1 MKKRISMLAAAC
13 LLASSFSIPANAAG
27 KEEIKGSLV
36 IAGGSLGSSNKAV
49 YDAFI
54 DRAGGAGNAKIGII
68 PAASGKLK
76 SSNEF
81 KADLVKYGV
90 DPENVE
96 ILPISN
102 HDFSDTDYN
111 EKWWKR
117 NANKKEM
124 AAKINGLSAVWFVG
138 GDQLKITETLFQ
150 GKGKRTRALEA
161 IWDIYEKGAVI
172 GGTSAGAAIM
182 SDVMITGGDSLGGL
196 KGEFT
201 TKDQSDPDKEYAP
214 VYIERGL
221 GFFKHGIVDQHFDE
235 RARLGRLAATAVKY
249 EKQKKKNYSYG
260 IDEDTA
266 LIVDNRTKTAEIAGR
281 GGVTVIDT
289 SKSKPAAKDLH
300 PVNGVE
306 VSFLSPGDK
315 IDLKTKAFSFREDKE
330 GTKGYEYYSFQP
342 LDATGVLTS
351 YGRLKPYLSY
361 SLADNESADAV
372 KSYLYDSK
380 GQGFALTFSKT
391 AATNGYW
398 GYQDGQK
405 DDYSIVKVKMDVSP
419 VSVSFTKDDKAFK
432 DYKPSDFTVPSKQDR
447 GDIKGNLVIAG
458 GALGSTNESVY
469 KSFIDLANGKTDA
482 KFGIVPAA
490 SGSLSSSNTFKKDL
504 IRYGVKEENIQ
515 ILPVTVSNYKDT
527 PQNDAAEWEEMKNSD
542 EAVSRIK
549 ELDAIWF
556 VGGDQT
562 KITKALFNTDQ
573 SESKALSAIWDI
585 YKEGAV
591 LGGTSAGAAIMSDVM
606 LAGGG
611 SLDTLAKGFTDTYDG
626 MQQQEGGPGYLER
639 GLGFF
644 QYGIID
650 QHFDNKA
657 RLGRLIATAYEK
669 GDRNQLSYGIDE
681 DTAMVVR
688 NAEKKIEVVGRAG
701 VTVVDLSEVQTN
713 PAAQSQYKNIQLS
726 SLAEGDA
733 VDLKTKA
740 FSISEHKVSTT
751 GYEYGD
757 YQAAPH
763 SGVLTPHGTLS
774 KYISYNL
781 VDNFGEKEVKSY
793 AFNQGKGVELTF
805 RKTEKTDGFW
815 GYKDGGKDDYSF
827 VNAVLDIQ
835 PVSVKVK

>member
-13 LLASSFSIPANAAG
+13 LLASSFSIPAGAAG

-54 DRAGGAGNAKIGII
+54 DRAGGAGKAKIGII

-90 DPENVE
+90 NPANVE
-96 ILPISN
+96 ILPISD
-102 HDFSDTDYN
+102 HDFSDTDFD
-111 EKWWKR
+111 EKQWTE
-117 NANKKEM
+117 NVNKQETVNQIKELD
-124 AAKINGLSAVWFVG
+124 AIWFVG
-138 GDQLKITETLFQ
+138 GDQLKITSTLFND
-150 GKGKRTRALEA
+150 KAKRTKALEA

-201 TKDQSDPDKEYAP
+201 TKDQSNPDKEYAP
-214 VYIERGL
+214 VYIEKGL
-221 GFFKHGIVDQHFDE
+221 GFFQHGIVDQHFDE
-235 RARLGRLAATAVKY
+235 RARLGRLAAAAVKY
-249 EKQKKKNYSYG
+249 ETNKKTNYSYG

-266 LIVDNRTKTAEIAGR
+266 LIVDNKTKTAEIAGR
-281 GGVTVIDT
+281 GGVTVVDT
-289 SKSKPAAKDLH
+289 SKAKPARKNLH
-300 PVNGVE
+300 PVNNVE
-306 VSFLSPGDK
+306 LSFLSPGDK
-315 IDLKTKAFSFREDKE
+315 IDLKTKAFTFRSDKLD
-330 GTKGYEYYSFQP
+330 TRGYEYYSFKP

-361 SLADNESADAV
+361 SLVDNSSTDSV

-380 GQGFALTFSKT
+380 GKGFALTFSKT
-391 AATNGYW
+391 DGTNGYW

-419 VSVSFTKDDKAFK
+419 VKVSFKKDDKAFK
-432 DYKPSDFTVPSKQDR
+432 DYKPSNFTVPSKQDR

-482 KFGIVPAA
+482 KFGIIPAA

-504 IRYGVKEENIQ
+504 IRYGVKEENIE
-515 ILPVTVSNYKDT
+515 ILPITVSNYKDT
-527 PQNDAAEWEEMKNSD
+527 PDNDATQWEKIKNTD
-542 EAVSRIK
+542 EFAAKVK
-549 ELDAIWF
+549 NLDAIWF

-562 KITKALFNTDQ
+562 KITKALFNADQ
-573 SESKALSAIWDI
+573 SESKALTAIWDI

-611 SLDTLAKGFTDTYDG
+611 SLDTLAQGFTDTYDG

-726 SLAEGDA
+726 SLAEGDS
-733 VDLKTKA
+733 VDLKTKE

-774 KYISYNL
+774 KFISYNL